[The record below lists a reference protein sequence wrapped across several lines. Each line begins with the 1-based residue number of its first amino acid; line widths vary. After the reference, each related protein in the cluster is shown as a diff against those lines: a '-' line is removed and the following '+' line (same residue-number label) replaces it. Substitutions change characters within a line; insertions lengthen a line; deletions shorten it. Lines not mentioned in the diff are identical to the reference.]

1 MHTSFLHTAHQ
12 CVVLLKYGCIGS
24 FLFLFSRWWVF
35 TRVGPGTTST
45 LGHTVLHS
53 ITFLSLL
60 FHFNLQLS
68 TSRPPLFSFRGWD
81 EFILSDTGE
90 ESEWMDWLTFL
101 MICWHLHL
109 RWLRVQ
115 HALVFYM
122 LLPVRM
128 TSWVV
133 YNDVYTGDGFV
144 HLALWSISRL
154 GHPRM
159 TSFSLVSFS
168 ELRSSFRSL
177 SFFINY

>member
-159 TSFSLVSFS
+159 TSFSVVSFS

-177 SFFINY
+177 RFFINY